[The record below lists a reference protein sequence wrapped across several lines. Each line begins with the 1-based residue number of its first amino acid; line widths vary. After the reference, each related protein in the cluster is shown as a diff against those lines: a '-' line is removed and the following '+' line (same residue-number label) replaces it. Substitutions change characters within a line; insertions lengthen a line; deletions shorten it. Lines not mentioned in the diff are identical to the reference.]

1 MGHNFK
7 MKQWVRDLIY
17 GIVLVVFAVG
27 NTIYANTLPPGSIK
41 IKAAQAGTY
50 LAIVMIM
57 LGILGICLIVRSLSQ
72 KSQKECTPL
81 FNRATVV
88 TILAMVLYLFLL
100 DKLGFLLSSVLF
112 VFALI
117 TYYSFEQSQG
127 KFFSKGIFKKL
138 AAYFLCAII
147 TTGVCYYL
155 FGTVLTVVL
164 PQFSLF

>member
-27 NTIYANTLPPGSIK
+27 NIIYANTL
-41 IKAAQAGTY
+41 AQAGTY

-72 KSQKECTPL
+72 KSQKECPPL

>member
-27 NTIYANTLPPGSIK
+27 NIIYANTLPPGSIK

-50 LAIVMIM
+50 LAIVMI
-57 LGILGICLIVRSLSQ
+57 ILGFCLIVRSLSQ
-72 KSQKECTPL
+72 KSQKECPPL

-147 TTGVCYYL
+147 TPEFATICS
-155 FGTVLTVVL
+155 VL
-164 PQFSLF
+164 S

>member
-27 NTIYANTLPPGSIK
+27 NIIYANTLPPGSIK

-72 KSQKECTPL
+72 KSQKECSTEPL
-81 FNRATVV
+81 WLLFWQWYSISSFWTS
-88 TILAMVLYLFLL
+88 LASCCRV
-100 DKLGFLLSSVLF
+100 
-112 VFALI
+112 
-117 TYYSFEQSQG
+117 
-127 KFFSKGIFKKL
+127 
-138 AAYFLCAII
+138 
-147 TTGVCYYL
+147 YYL
-155 FGTVLTVVL
+155 C
-164 PQFSLF
+164 SH